1 MEKEDECVSFKRMKG
16 GKREKKTYWW
26 CEFRINELAKFSGH
40 NNADIQAN
48 FQLHTDL
55 SLNTFIKKKKKK
67 TSKLINNAQTSK
79 KNQGAILSQ
88 LCT

>member
-1 MEKEDECVSFKRMKG
+1 MEKEDECVSVNERGKKRK
-16 GKREKKTYWW
+16 KKTYWG

-48 FQLHTDL
+48 FHLHTDL
-55 SLNTFIKKKKKK
+55 SLNTLFKKKK